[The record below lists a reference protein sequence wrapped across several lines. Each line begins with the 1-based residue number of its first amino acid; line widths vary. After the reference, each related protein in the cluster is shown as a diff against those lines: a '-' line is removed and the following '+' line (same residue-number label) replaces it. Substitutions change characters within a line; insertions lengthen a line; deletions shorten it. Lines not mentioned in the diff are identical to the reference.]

1 MKKRSTLTALAL
13 ATTLLTVTLQAK
25 EEHQHAIEH
34 KKPENHAKHWAY
46 LGEVGPK
53 HWSELKGKFKMCS
66 EGKQQSPI
74 NIIPNK
80 HIELKSLD
88 LEYKA
93 DSKTIIDNGHTV
105 QINIKEGS
113 LFKIDGVGYKLKQF
127 HFHVPSENNING
139 NEFPMEAHFVHAT
152 DDGKLA
158 VVAVMFENSDEENP
172 IIAKIWKKLPDLKVG
187 TEEKLEISNK
197 DIQALMPQNKEYYKF
212 EGSLTTPPCS
222 EHVKWYVFKHPLSV
236 SKAQV
241 IDFFKLYG
249 FPNNRPIQ
257 PTNKREIDE

>member
-25 EEHQHAIEH
+25 EEHQHTIEH

-93 DSKTIIDNGHTV
+93 DSKTIIDN
-105 QINIKEGS
+105 
-113 LFKIDGVGYKLKQF
+113 
-127 HFHVPSENNING
+127 
-139 NEFPMEAHFVHAT
+139 
-152 DDGKLA
+152 
-158 VVAVMFENSDEENP
+158 
-172 IIAKIWKKLPDLKVG
+172 
-187 TEEKLEISNK
+187 
-197 DIQALMPQNKEYYKF
+197 
-212 EGSLTTPPCS
+212 
-222 EHVKWYVFKHPLSV
+222 V
-236 SKAQV
+236 SS
-241 IDFFKLYG
+241 
-249 FPNNRPIQ
+249 
-257 PTNKREIDE
+257 